1 MFAQRRARWRARMAE
16 RAAAWSRRRQGVDR
30 FPIEITRRRLYI
42 LPTRAG
48 LGFSA
53 LLVVMGIAGLNYANS
68 LALLIAFVL
77 GGFVLVAMNLC
88 HRNLQGLRVEGLIAH
103 PTFEGDIAKIEVA
116 IANDLREARLGID
129 AAADAS
135 TPSIAELAAGTT
147 QRIEL
152 RLPARRRGRQA
163 LPRIRISTRFPFGL
177 FRAWTWLHAEETLLV
192 YPVSRGA
199 LAMPVGSNDRSDG
212 TSTRQA
218 GNDEWAGL
226 RGFREGDSPRQVAW
240 KVYARGLPLLVKEY
254 TGGSSQVLHF
264 DFATLPGA
272 SAEARLQQL
281 SRWIVDAEARGQRY
295 ALTVPAR
302 HIADSRG
309 ALHRHR
315 CLEAL
320 ALHGLPRESTHA

>member
-1 MFAQRRARWRARMAE
+1 MAE
-16 RAAAWSRRRQGVDR
+16 RAAAWSRRRQGIDR

-68 LALLIAFVL
+68 LALLIAFML

-88 HRNLQGLRVEGLIAH
+88 HRNLQGLRIEGLVAH
-103 PTFEGDIAKIEVA
+103 PTFEGDFARLELA
-116 IANDLREARLGID
+116 ISNDLRDPRLGID
-129 AAADAS
+129 AAADSATAS
-135 TPSIAELAAGTT
+135 LAELVAGETA
-147 QRIEL
+147 RIEL
-152 RLPARRRGRQA
+152 RLHARRRGRQA
-163 LPRIRISTRFPFGL
+163 LPRIRVSTAYPFGL

-192 YPVSRGA
+192 YPVPRGA
-199 LAMPVGSNDRSDG
+199 LPMPVGRSDRSDG
-212 TSTRQA
+212 ASTRQA

-226 RGFREGDSPRQVAW
+226 RGFRDGDSPRQVAW

-254 TGGSSQVLHF
+254 TGGSSQLLHF
-264 DFATLPGA
+264 DFAAMSGA
-272 SAEARLQQL
+272 SAEGRLQQL
-281 SRWIVDAEARGQRY
+281 TRWIVDAEARGQRY
-295 ALTVPAR
+295 ALTLPSLHVAE
-302 HIADSRG
+302 ARG

-320 ALHGLPRESTHA
+320 ALHGLPREPTHA

>member
-1 MFAQRRARWRARMAE
+1 MAE
-16 RAAAWSRRRQGVDR
+16 RAAAWSRRRQGADR
-30 FPIEITRRRLYI
+30 FPIAITRRRLYI

-88 HRNLQGLRVEGLIAH
+88 HRNLQGLRIEGLVAH
-103 PTFEGDIAKIEVA
+103 PTFEGDVA
-116 IANDLREARLGID
+116 RLELALANDLRAPRLGID
-129 AAADAS
+129 AAADSAAA
-135 TPSIAELAAGTT
+135 SIAELGAGATA
-147 QRIEL
+147 
-152 RLPARRRGRQA
+152 RLVLGLQARRRGRQT
-163 LPRIRISTRFPFGL
+163 LPRIRVSTTFPFGL
-177 FRAWTWLHAEETLLV
+177 FRAWTWLHPEDTLLV
-192 YPVSRGA
+192 YPVARGP
-199 LAMPVGSNDRSDG
+199 LPMPVGRSDRSDG
-212 TSTRQA
+212 ASTRQA

-226 RGFREGDSPRQVAW
+226 RSFRDGDSPRQVAW

-254 TGGSSQVLHF
+254 TGGSSQALHF
-264 DFATLPGA
+264 DFTTLPGP
-272 SAEARLQQL
+272 SAEGRLQQL

-295 ALTVPAR
+295 ALTLPALQ
-302 HIADSRG
+302 IGEARG

-320 ALHGLPRESTHA
+320 AMHGLPRESAHA